1 MKWHRFIHNFKT
13 SLDPMQYLTQAKSLF
28 RIKEWQESSPRAPC
42 RVFSNIFILC
52 SYVATGPTSSGST
65 AYVQV
70 NALLC
75 IILKLTL
82 PRVVVTSNCRPQVSN
97 SLEIIF
103 EVPTCNNSQ

>member
-1 MKWHRFIHNFKT
+1 M
-13 SLDPMQYLTQAKSLF
+13 LLVV
-28 RIKEWQESSPRAPC
+28 

-65 AYVQV
+65 AHVQV

-82 PRVVVTSNCRPQVSN
+82 PRVTVTSNCRPQVSN
-97 SLEIIF
+97 SLARDHF
-103 EVPTCNNSQ
+103 